1 MILVVW
7 TAVPLT
13 ARLPGCRLMWT
24 ILTTIIVIIIIIIML
39 SIIIMIII
47 IISHIIVCG
56 KDRVCLFFHLAA
68 CHSKTLRLRV
78 VSPPQNGK
86 NSMIFAIG
94 GGGSRQPLG
103 FFKYFFV

>member
-39 SIIIMIII
+39 SIMIII
-47 IISHIIVCG
+47 IIIMSHIIVCW
-56 KDRVCLFFHLAA
+56 KDRVCLFCHLAA
-68 CHSKTLRLRV
+68 CHLKTLRLRV
-78 VSPPQNGK
+78 VSPPK
-86 NSMIFAIG
+86 KWKKI
-94 GGGSRQPLG
+94 
-103 FFKYFFV
+103 

>member
-78 VSPPQNGK
+78 VSPPPK
-86 NSMIFAIG
+86 W
-94 GGGSRQPLG
+94 
-103 FFKYFFV
+103 KK